1 MPTEGKTYTPCFATL
16 HNGIEQEAY
25 VIWWS
30 RRPDGWWANVTWTV
44 DGWATHGEC
53 VPASRLRPR
62 VNLRKLFRLTPPS

>member
-30 RRPDGWWANVTWTV
+30 RRPDGWWANVTCSMNV
-44 DGWATHGEC
+44 G
-53 VPASRLRPR
+53 
-62 VNLRKLFRLTPPS
+62 